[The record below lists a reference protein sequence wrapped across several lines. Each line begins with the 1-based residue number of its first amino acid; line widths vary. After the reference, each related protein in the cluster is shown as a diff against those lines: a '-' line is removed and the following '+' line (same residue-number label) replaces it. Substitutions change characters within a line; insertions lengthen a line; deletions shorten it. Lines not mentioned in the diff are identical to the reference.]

1 MGPNA
6 DNSPGG
12 GHPSE
17 DPAWRDQFRRPP
29 RTPMGRAEVPHVTSG
44 PRPAR
49 DPRDQWDQDNPETGH
64 GPSPWADSLRRRT
77 ARPRAAA
84 QGWAGRLRAWT
95 DKLPWP
101 PGRTPGRHTPGNR
114 PLPTKLA
121 VNAKVRRQRRLMAAF
136 AVFIMLVGIGVLGGT
151 YFVDGFKTSDQLAFP
166 NTTTVYYSDGTPI
179 SKLGEVTRYELTY
192 D

>member
-1 MGPNA
+1 
-6 DNSPGG
+6 
-12 GHPSE
+12 
-17 DPAWRDQFRRPP
+17 
-29 RTPMGRAEVPHVTSG
+29 
-44 PRPAR
+44 
-49 DPRDQWDQDNPETGH
+49 
-64 GPSPWADSLRRRT
+64 RRRT

-121 VNAKVRRQRRLMAAF
+121 VNAKVRRQRRPEAAF
-136 AVFIMLVGIGVLGGT
+136 AGFLLLGGGGGAGGT
-151 YFVDGFKTSDQLAFP
+151 YFVDGVKTSDQLAFP

-192 D
+192 DEMNDAVLKTIVASEDQTFWTNDGVDFGSVVRAAWNNFTGGDTQGGSTITQ